1 MAGVIASVSLQQEKE
16 SRSNKQVSIHKS
28 NYIIPQFD
36 ENFQPGK
43 HNIFYQR

>member
-1 MAGVIASVSLQQEKE
+1 MAGVIASVSLQQDKE
-16 SRSNKQVSIHKS
+16 SKSKKQVNIHKS

-36 ENFQPGK
+36 QHFQPGK